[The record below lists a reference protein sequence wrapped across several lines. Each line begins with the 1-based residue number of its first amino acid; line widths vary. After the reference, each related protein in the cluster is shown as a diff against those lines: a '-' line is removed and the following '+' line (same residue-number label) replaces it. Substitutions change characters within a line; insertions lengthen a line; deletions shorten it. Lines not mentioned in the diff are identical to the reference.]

1 MPNPEQ
7 IRMEDMSEAY
17 VRALCA
23 ADGYSV
29 EKGNHDNDGVDIT
42 VSCKG
47 KPLDS
52 CKRKS
57 PKLDIQLKSSYSK
70 ITVNSDGS
78 ISYPLEVKNYNWL
91 IDTERITPFILVVFL
106 MPDDETQWLEHTI
119 DWLKIKKCAYWISL
133 RGKSATTNTSSVTIK
148 IPPTNILTKDTL
160 RDLMVKIANDRSL

>member
-7 IRMEDMSEAY
+7 TRMEDMSEAY
-17 VRALCA
+17 LRALCA

-42 VSCKG
+42 VTCKG
-47 KPLDS
+47 KPLDT
-52 CKRKS
+52 CKRSS

-70 ITVNSDGS
+70 VTVNPDGS

-91 IDTERITPFILVVFL
+91 IDTSRILPFILVVFH
-106 MPDDETQWLEHTI
+106 MTEDENLWLEHTV

-133 RGKSATTNTSSVTIK
+133 RGKPATTNTSTITIT
-148 IPPTNILTKDTL
+148 IPSANILNQHSLK
-160 RDLMVKIANDRSL
+160 DLMVKIANDISL